1 VSVSQESDRLDEDA
15 PVDAGP
21 APHRSVLDVVRRFR
35 GPLLLMAA
43 TVLLAAVGAGF
54 LTQSLQARSGNNQA
68 LVDTGAT
75 NQVIGAVS
83 DGVTKIFS
91 YSYNDVG
98 ATQQAAATV
107 LTGKAAGQYNT
118 LFGQVRQQA
127 AAQQLTLTSRVVA
140 AGVTRLEGDH
150 AQLLVFLDQ
159 TTTRGD
165 TGQTSASAAQLS
177 ISAELVA
184 GHWVIDD
191 MHAR

>member
-1 VSVSQESDRLDEDA
+1 VSQESDRLDEDA
-15 PVDAGP
+15 PVEP
-21 APHRSVLDVVRRFR
+21 APHRSVFDVVRRFR

-43 TVLLAAVGAGF
+43 TVLLAAAGAGF
-54 LTQSLQARSGNNQA
+54 LTQSLQARSGTNQA

-83 DGVTKIFS
+83 DGITKIFS

-98 ATQQAAATV
+98 ATQRAAATV
-107 LTGKAAGQYNT
+107 LSGKAAGQYNT
-118 LFGQVRQQA
+118 LFGQIRQQA

-140 AGVTRLEGDH
+140 AGVTHLDGDH

>member
-1 VSVSQESDRLDEDA
+1 MSVSQESA
-15 PVDAGP
+15 SVDTEP
-21 APHRSVLDVVRRFR
+21 APRSGVLDVVRRFR

-54 LTQSLQARSGNNQA
+54 LTQSLRAGSGANEA

-83 DGVTKIFS
+83 DGVTRIFS

-98 ATQQAAATV
+98 ATQQAAAAV

-140 AGVTRLEGDH
+140 AGVTSLDGDH
-150 AQLLVFLDQ
+150 AELLVFLDQ

-177 ISAELVA
+177 ISAELV
-184 GHWVIDD
+184 GGRWVIDD

>member
-1 VSVSQESDRLDEDA
+1 VSVSQESAPADV
-15 PVDAGP
+15 PVDTGP
-21 APHRSVLDVVRRFR
+21 APHSSVLDVLRRFR

-54 LTQSLQARSGNNQA
+54 LTQSLQARSGANQA
-68 LVDTGAT
+68 LVDNAAT
-75 NQVIGAVS
+75 NRVIGAVS
-83 DGVTKIFS
+83 DGITKIFS

-107 LTGKAAGQYNT
+107 LTGKAAGQYDT

-127 AAQQLTLTSRVVA
+127 ASQKLTLTSQVVA
-140 AGVTRLEGDH
+140 AGVTRLDGDH

-165 TGQTSASAAQLS
+165 TGQTSASAAQLTVN
-177 ISAELVA
+177 AELVA

-191 MHAR
+191 MHAQ